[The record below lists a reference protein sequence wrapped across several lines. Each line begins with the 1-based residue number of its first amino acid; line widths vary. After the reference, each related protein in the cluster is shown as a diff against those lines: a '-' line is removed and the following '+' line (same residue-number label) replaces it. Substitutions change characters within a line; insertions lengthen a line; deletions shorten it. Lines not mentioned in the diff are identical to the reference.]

1 MKKLFLLIGLIV
13 GCSNVNG
20 VKVSKEKDAST
31 DVSVA
36 ESAIHVP
43 QLTSTNALQ
52 YCNAWCSHLAKTVD
66 ANAQCS
72 YECSLQYSDQ

>member
-43 QLTSTNALQ
+43 QLTGMDLLQ
-52 YCNAWCSHLAKTVD
+52 HCNEWCSHLSKTID
-66 ANAQCS
+66 ANAQCFH
-72 YECSLQYSDQ
+72 ECSVQYSDQ